1 MQERKEKAAKA
12 QKKQLG
18 KLKKDLQ
25 TEAAG
30 EAESCFIVPGRDAG
44 TGLSLRLDNEDDS
57 STDEEDVEDVQGSK
71 LSHTHNFVIDIVIY
85 R

>member
-1 MQERKEKAAKA
+1 MEERKENAKKV

-25 TEAAG
+25 TEASG

-44 TGLSLRLDNEDDS
+44 AGLSLRLDNEDDS
-57 STDEEDVEDVQGSK
+57 STDEEDAEDAQGSQ
-71 LSHTHNFVIDIVIY
+71 LILL
-85 R
+85 